1 MKIISVGSAN
11 PVKIDAVLGGFRR
24 MFPGEAYAARSCTV
38 DSGVAAQ
45 PMSDAETL
53 QGAIL
58 RADAARSKDAAADY
72 WVGVE
77 GGCEP
82 RFGELLAFAWI
93 VVLARGMA
101 VTGRGRTGAFCLPA
115 EVADLVNQGMELGDA
130 DDRVF
135 GRTNSK
141 QSNGA
146 VGLLTGDV
154 MDRRAYYEGAVI
166 LSLIP
171 FKNAGLKWR

>member
-1 MKIISVGSAN
+1 
-11 PVKIDAVLGGFRR
+11 VKIDAVLGGFRR
-24 MFPGEAYAARSCTV
+24 MFPTETYAARGCSV
-38 DSGVAAQ
+38 DSGVAVQ

-53 QGAIL
+53 HGATR
-58 RADAARSKDAAADY
+58 RAEAARSKDAEADY

-82 RFGELLAFAWI
+82 RFGELLTFAWI
-93 VVLARGMA
+93 VVLAKGVG
-101 VTGRGRTGAFCLPA
+101 VTGRGRTGAFCLPM
-115 EVADLVNQGMELGDA
+115 EVSDLVNQGVELGEA

-135 GRTNSK
+135 GRLNSK

-166 LSLIP
+166 LALIP

>member
-1 MKIISVGSAN
+1 MKMISVGSAN
-11 PVKIDAVLGGFRR
+11 PVKIEAVLGGFRR
-24 MFPGEAYAARSCTV
+24 MFPGEAYAARYCPV
-38 DSGVAAQ
+38 ESGVAAQ
-45 PMSDAETL
+45 PMSDVETL
-53 QGAIL
+53 QGATL
-58 RADAARSKDAAADY
+58 RAEAAQSRDAEADY

-82 RFGELLAFAWI
+82 RFGELLTFAWI

-101 VTGRGRTGAFCLPA
+101 VAGRGRTGAFCLPV
-115 EVADLVNQGMELGDA
+115 EVAELVSQGVELGDA

-135 GRTNSK
+135 GRSNSK

-166 LSLIP
+166 LALIP